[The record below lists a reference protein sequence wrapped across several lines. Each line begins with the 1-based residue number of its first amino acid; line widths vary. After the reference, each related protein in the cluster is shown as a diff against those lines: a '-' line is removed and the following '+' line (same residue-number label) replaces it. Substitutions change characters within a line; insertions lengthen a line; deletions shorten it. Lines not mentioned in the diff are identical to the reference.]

1 MLSTNLTMLDKM
13 HIWHPAQQMKDG
25 EVFPPIIIDHAK
37 DCYLYD
43 NEGKEYIDIISSWWC
58 NLLGHCHPEINAA
71 IKKQLDT
78 LEHVIFSNFSHEPA
92 IRLCQALLPLL
103 PEGLTRFQF
112 CDNGSSAVECAL
124 KMAFQ
129 YQLQIGQTHRTKYM
143 CLNSAY
149 HGETIGAL
157 SVGAMDLYARLYKP
171 LLMENIR
178 IDGLDC
184 YRCPYHKTRTTCQCE
199 CFEYAEQ
206 AFALHGQ
213 DTVALIVEPL
223 LQGAAGMRMYPPA
236 YLTKLKELC
245 AAYGVLLID
254 DEIAAGF
261 GRTGTMFA
269 IEQAHVS
276 PDILCTSKGLTGGYL
291 PMALTITS
299 EEIYQSFYADYN
311 KHKAF
316 MHSHTYA
323 GNPLACTTAV
333 EVLKI
338 LNRDQVIKK
347 SREKALYLHTC
358 LKNRLKDHPNIGEIR
373 HINMINA
380 IELVQD
386 KKTKKAFNSTRRIG
400 WHIFRNAMKD
410 GLVLRPIGDV
420 LYFNPPL
427 IISKETLRIAVE
439 KCATAIESIL
449 PY

>member
-1 MLSTNLTMLDKM
+1 
-13 HIWHPAQQMKDG
+13 
-25 EVFPPIIIDHAK
+25 
-37 DCYLYD
+37 
-43 NEGKEYIDIISSWWC
+43 
-58 NLLGHCHPEINAA
+58 
-71 IKKQLDT
+71 
-78 LEHVIFSNFSHEPA
+78 
-92 IRLCQALLPLL
+92 
-103 PEGLTRFQF
+103 
-112 CDNGSSAVECAL
+112 
-124 KMAFQ
+124 
-129 YQLQIGQTHRTKYM
+129 
-143 CLNSAY
+143 
-149 HGETIGAL
+149 
-157 SVGAMDLYARLYKP
+157 
-171 LLMENIR
+171 
-178 IDGLDC
+178 
-184 YRCPYHKTRTTCQCE
+184 
-199 CFEYAEQ
+199 
-206 AFALHGQ
+206 
-213 DTVALIVEPL
+213 
-223 LQGAAGMRMYPPA
+223 
-236 YLTKLKELC
+236 
-245 AAYGVLLID
+245 
-254 DEIAAGF
+254 
-261 GRTGTMFA
+261 
-269 IEQAHVS
+269 
-276 PDILCTSKGLTGGYL
+276 
-291 PMALTITS
+291 
-299 EEIYQSFYADYN
+299 
-311 KHKAF
+311 